1 MDDILKRLEKLE
13 NITSFEYFTGI
24 GFDSHKFDP
33 SKMGIVL
40 GGVNIPYEKGFY
52 AHSDGDVVYHA
63 LAESILGAL
72 ALGDLGTHFPDSDDK
87 YKDIDSSLLVKE
99 VVSLMKKEGYEIGNI
114 DISITLEK
122 PKLKDYI
129 LQMRQNIAS
138 LLETD
143 IKNVSVKAGTNE
155 KLDEI
160 GKGLAV
166 KAESIVLLQEK
177 E

>member
-1 MDDILKRLEKLE
+1 MR
-13 NITSFEYFTGI
+13 I
-24 GFDSHKFDP
+24 GFASDIHRLVERRKLILAGVVVPFE
-33 SKMGIVL
+33 L
-40 GGVNIPYEKGFY
+40 GEL

-87 YKDIDSSLLVKE
+87 YKDIDSSILVKE
-99 VVSLMKKEGYEIGNI
+99 VVSLMKKEGYVIGNI

-122 PKLKDYI
+122 PKLKNYI
-129 LQMRQNIAS
+129 SEMRNNIAR

-143 IKNVSVKAGTNE
+143 VKNVSVKAGTNE

-166 KAESIVLLQEK
+166 KAESIVLLKEK